1 MRLQTASEG
10 IAFAKSLEEESK
22 ALYELL
28 GERFPEHAE
37 PFRALAMQNEKNWK
51 NTQRAYYGVI
61 SDALEGCFAFAVE
74 PEDYAFGTE
83 LPQKESHAKALQR
96 AIEMEERVRKFYVDA
111 AEQSKSL
118 MADVPRTFAL
128 IAKKRDQ
135 RLSVLRSLLGKGA

>member
-1 MRLQTASEG
+1 MTLNTASQVISLARKLEEDG
-10 IAFAKSLEEESK
+10 LGFYQDLAQRHDNDQETFLAFAKEN
-22 ALYELL
+22 
-28 GERFPEHAE
+28 R
-37 PFRALAMQNEKNWK
+37 KNVV
-51 NTQRAYYGVI
+51 QVERAYYGVI
-61 SDALEGCFAFAVE
+61 TDALEGCFAFAVE

-83 LPQKESHAKALQR
+83 IPQKESHAEALQR